1 MVTIPV
7 AAVLSFE
14 GALYLEQCDWER
26 GGGGGEVKCD
36 SGVCVVCPALTLSL
50 FQSCPP
56 ELSFSSSVCVRNQE
70 THSLHTQ
77 HSKE

>member
-26 GGGGGEVKCD
+26 EGERERLSVTQD
-36 SGVCVVCPALTLSL
+36 CVVCPALTLSL
-50 FQSCPP
+50 SQSCPP